1 MSCCSMASGRMSGP
15 GCGCR
20 VEPILAQTEVR
31 TSAPSAQGWPAPVAT
46 QAHAIGHHIVYCPL
60 HAAAERLAELARDLI
75 EAMDGA
81 PVTSVEAF
89 AAAVRD
95 RPLGPRARALLEEIG
110 RRAYLD
116 VPADVSFAPLDAPR

>member
-1 MSCCSMASGRMSGP
+1 MVPAMS

-20 VEPILAQTEVR
+20 VEPVLAQTEVR
-31 TSAPSAQGWPAPVAT
+31 TSTPDANGWPAPVAT
-46 QAHAIGHHIVYCPL
+46 QTHAIGHHIVYCPT
-60 HAAAERLAELARDLI
+60 HAAAERLAELARELI

-95 RPLGPRARALLEEIG
+95 PLGPRVRALLEEIG
-110 RRAYLD
+110 R
-116 VPADVSFAPLDAPR
+116 